1 MARILYFIVL
11 SSLLIL
17 GVAGR
22 AGVNYGLLGDNL
34 PPPSNVVSLLQSKKI
49 PRIRIF
55 GPDHTVLN
63 ALRGSGIKVVLG
75 ASNTDIT
82 RLGSDLSFAQDWVRT
97 NVAPYAENVRYVVA
111 GNELIPGQQAETV
124 LPAMKNL
131 NSALKAANLAIPV
144 STAVSTK
151 VLGKTYP
158 PSAGEFEQSVS
169 SVMRSITSFLA
180 ENSSPLL
187 VNVYPYFSYIE
198 NKAAINLDY
207 ALFKSEQVVVQDGN
221 HGYKNLFDAILDAAY
236 SALEKMGGNNIG
248 IVVSESGWPSAGNGD
263 IATIENAQTYNNN
276 LIKHV
281 SGNLGTPKRPVGI
294 EAYIFAMFNENKK
307 DAGIEQNFGL
317 FYPDMK
323 EVYPVNFP

>member
-1 MARILYFIVL
+1 HDSTQAADPEEAEAISVIRGMRAAIRLGLERVLMLTDCRRLVRAFELGSDDLSWGALTLAPDMCCLASSFTAFRFCYFSRTFNFEAHAL
-11 SSLLIL
+11 AAK
-17 GVAGR
+17 VAGLAR
-22 AGVNYGLLGDNL
+22 VNYGLLGDNL

-63 ALRGSGIKVVLG
+63 ALRRSGIKVVLG

-97 NVAPYAENVRYVVA
+97 NVAPYAENVCYVVA
-111 GNELIPGQQAETV
+111 GNELIPGQQAETI

-158 PSAGEFEQSVS
+158 PSAGEFEQSVN

-180 ENSSPLL
+180 ENRSPLL
-187 VNVYPYFSYIE
+187 VNVYPYFSYVD
-198 NKAAINLDY
+198 NKATIKLDY
-207 ALFKSEQVVVQDGN
+207 LN
-221 HGYKNLFDAILDAAY
+221 RRNLSCKMVI
-236 SALEKMGGNNIG
+236 SATK
-248 IVVSESGWPSAGNGD
+248 
-263 IATIENAQTYNNN
+263 TY
-276 LIKHV
+276 LMQ
-281 SGNLGTPKRPVGI
+281 
-294 EAYIFAMFNENKK
+294 Y
-307 DAGIEQNFGL
+307 
-317 FYPDMK
+317 
-323 EVYPVNFP
+323 